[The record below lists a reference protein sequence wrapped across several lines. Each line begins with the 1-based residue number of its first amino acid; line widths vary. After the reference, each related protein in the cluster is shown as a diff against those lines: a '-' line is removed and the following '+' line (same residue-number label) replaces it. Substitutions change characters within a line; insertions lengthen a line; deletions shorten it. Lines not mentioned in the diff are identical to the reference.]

1 MRILHLSD
9 LHLPRLPGVDEDGV
23 DARAALAQLLH
34 DCRRLQG
41 IDLVV
46 VSGNIAD
53 DGSEQG
59 YTDALAMVG
68 GFARERGAALAW
80 CTGNHDARDA
90 FAAVLRSG
98 HLSPSGQDHGRL
110 AGLAAG
116 ERAAVSEVAGLR
128 VITLDSLVPGDV
140 AGRLSDQQLDW
151 LRTVL
156 TAPAPAGSI
165 VVLHHPPLNLSPQQ
179 AAADLQD
186 PSALA
191 AALEGT
197 DVHLVLCGH
206 FHAQLSGRWG
216 GTTVWVGPGVVT
228 RIDLTAPPAVV
239 RAVRGAA
246 ATVVDLGGPSS
257 PLFHLLHARDRRAG
271 EQVYLADASPGRT
284 WRPRSTSPRRR
295 ALITTSGARPV
306 SQRRPGRT
314 GVRSQRLIASCRRR
328 RSCW

>member
-9 LHLPRLPGVDEDGV
+9 LHLPRLPGVDDDGI
-23 DARAALAQLLH
+23 DARATLAQLLH
-34 DCRRLQG
+34 DCRRVQG
-41 IDLVV
+41 LDLVV
-46 VSGNIAD
+46 VSGDIAD

-68 GFARERGAALAW
+68 GFARERGAAHIW

-90 FAAVLRSG
+90 FTAVLGSG
-98 HLSPSGQDHGRL
+98 HLSPAGHDQGRL
-110 AGLAAG
+110 ASLAAG

-128 VITLDSLVPGDV
+128 VITLDSLVPGQV
-140 AGRLSDQQLDW
+140 AGRLSHQQLAW
-151 LRTVL
+151 LREEL
-156 TAPAPAGSI
+156 TSPAPAGSV
-165 VVLHHPPLNLSPQQ
+165 VVLHHPPISLSPQQ
-179 AAADLQD
+179 AAAGLQD

-191 AALEGT
+191 SVLEGT

-216 GTTVWVGPGVVT
+216 DATVWVGPGVVT

-257 PLFHLLHARDRRAG
+257 PVFHLLHARDPHAG
-271 EQVYLADASPGRT
+271 QQVYLADAIT
-284 WRPRSTSPRRR
+284 WQDV
-295 ALITTSGARPV
+295 TTEEHQPTPPS
-306 SQRRPGRT
+306 
-314 GVRSQRLIASCRRR
+314 
-328 RSCW
+328 